1 MTPLSSLRRG
11 QGVRV
16 ILAVAVLGV
25 GVGVGLWAVGQSGPP
40 PAPVAVATAK
50 PGTVK
55 EKVAEPATVDDVSQ
69 ADVNSD
75 ISGDVESLDVQ
86 PGEEVYADE
95 TLATTD
101 PYSDDATLYEE
112 SLALNQDETQ
122 LASDESDQSLQS
134 AEAELATTQQD
145 VSTDQTAATQQQDSL
160 AALQAQDQAAL
171 QQDEVAVSMAE
182 QTSAA
187 DTGALTATQT
197 TAGEDQVALETA
209 EEQFADVG
217 CPQTPSGSSADC
229 TTLAGAVTTAQ
240 SAVTSDEDTLSSDQ
254 SAVEDDQQS
263 VQDDQSTLL
272 VTGLDDQ
279 SSLTQASAKYTTAE
293 QALSVA
299 DASLANAEAAVSQSQ
314 RDVDV
319 VTQVDAQRVTEV
331 EAQIQSQKDSLK
343 DDRLTAPISGTVK
356 SVQIK
361 PGMEV
366 SSAPSELTPATKPPS
381 AAIVIDSHGS
391 LVAETNVDGASA
403 ASVHVGDP
411 VQLALPQHPPVQGTV
426 SSIGIISTD
435 STGAETAPV
444 TIMISGEPPGIYPGL
459 SAEANITLVQKR
471 HVLSVPSDAVHT
483 SGTQTFV
490 DELVNGRSVRHDV
503 HVGAVGAEVTQI
515 ISGLS
520 DGTKVVVPG

>member
-1 MTPLSSLRRG
+1 VTLPSSLRSA

-16 ILAVAVLGV
+16 ILAAAVLGV
-25 GVGVGLWAVGQSGPP
+25 GAAVGFWAAQQSGAPP
-40 PAPVAVATAK
+40 LTVATAK

-75 ISGDVESLDVQ
+75 ISGDVASLDVQ
-86 PGEEVYADE
+86 PGDEVYADE
-95 TLATTD
+95 TLAATD
-101 PYSDDATLYEE
+101 PSSDDATLYEE

-122 LASDESDQSLQS
+122 LASDESGQSLQS
-134 AEAELATTQQD
+134 AEAELVTTQQE
-145 VSTDQTAATQQQDSL
+145 VSTDQTEATQEEASL
-160 AALQAQDQAAL
+160 TTLQSQDQAAL
-171 QQDEVAVSMAE
+171 QQDEVAVSKAE
-182 QTSAA
+182 DTSAA
-187 DTGALTATQT
+187 DTGALTTIQT
-197 TAGEDQVALETA
+197 TASKDQVTLETA
-209 EEQFADVG
+209 EEQFADAG
-217 CPQTPSGSSADC
+217 CPKPPSGSTADC
-229 TTLAGAVTTAQ
+229 TKLASAVTQAQ
-240 SAVTSDEDTLSSDQ
+240 SVVTSDENTLSSDQ
-254 SAVEDDQQS
+254 SAVENDQQS

-272 VTGLDDQ
+272 TAGLNDQ

-299 DASLANAEAAVSQSQ
+299 DASLANAQAAVSQSQ
-314 RDVDV
+314 REVDV

-403 ASVHVGDP
+403 ASIHVGDP
-411 VQLALPQHPPVQGTV
+411 VQLALSQHMSVQGTV

-435 STGAETAPV
+435 PTGAETAPV
-444 TIMISGEPPGIYPGL
+444 TIMISGEPPGVYPGL
-459 SAEANITLVQKR
+459 SAEANITLVQKT

-490 DELVNGRSVRHDV
+490 DELVNGRTVRHDV
-503 HVGAVGAEVTQI
+503 RLGAVGTEVTQI
-515 ISGLS
+515 MSGLS
-520 DGTKVVVPG
+520 DGAKVVVPG

>member
-1 MTPLSSLRRG
+1 MTVLASLRSDR
-11 QGVRV
+11 GVRV
-16 ILAVAVLGV
+16 ALAVAVLGA
-25 GVGVGLWAVGQSGPP
+25 GAAVGLWAVQQSEVPP
-40 PAPVAVATAK
+40 LTVATAK

-75 ISGDVESLDVQ
+75 LSGSVESLDVQ
-86 PGEEVYADE
+86 PGDAVYADE
-95 TLATTD
+95 TLAATD
-101 PYSDDATLYEE
+101 PNSADATLYEE

-134 AEAELATTQQD
+134 AEAELATTQQE
-145 VSTDQTAATQQQDSL
+145 VSTDQTAAAQEQAGL
-160 AALQAQDQAAL
+160 ATLQAQDQAAL
-171 QQDEVAVSMAE
+171 QQYETAVSKAE
-182 QTSAA
+182 QTSAV
-187 DTGALTATQT
+187 DTGALTTAQATTGQ
-197 TAGEDQVALETA
+197 DQVALETA
-209 EEQFADVG
+209 EEQFADAG
-217 CPQTPSGSSADC
+217 CPKPPSGSTADC
-229 TTLAGAVTTAQ
+229 TTLASTVTQAQ
-240 SAVTSDEDTLSSDQ
+240 STVTSDEGTLSSDQ

-272 VTGLDDQ
+272 IAGLNDQ

-299 DASLANAEAAVSQSQ
+299 NASLANAQAAVSQSQ

-343 DDRLTAPISGTVK
+343 EDRLTAPISGTVK

-366 SSAPSELTPATKPPS
+366 SSAPSVLTPATKPPS

-403 ASVHVGDP
+403 ASIHVGDP
-411 VQLALPQHPPVQGTV
+411 VQLALPQHPSVEGTV

-435 STGAETAPV
+435 QSGAETAPV
-444 TIMISGEPPGIYPGL
+444 TVMISGEPPGIYPGL
-459 SAEANITLVQKR
+459 SAEANITLVQKT

-483 SGTQTFV
+483 SGTGTFV
-490 DELVNGRSVRHDV
+490 DELVNGRGVRHDV
-503 HVGAVGAEVTQI
+503 RVGAVGTEVTQI
-515 ISGLS
+515 LSGLS